1 MVCYRDRGLLCW
13 DHGHAHISLK
23 KDGLL
28 KEQGY
33 PQEIS
38 EYRGNIYWLVLCIN
52 LTQARIIRE
61 EASVEEM
68 PPRDH
73 KAFSQLVINGGG
85 PSPLWVVPS
94 LG

>member
-28 KEQGY
+28 KVQGD

-38 EYRGNIYWLVLCIN
+38 EYRGNMYWLVLFVN

-61 EASVEEM
+61 EGTSFEEM
-68 PPRDH
+68 PPQDLALRY
-73 KAFSQLVINGGG
+73 FLN
-85 PSPLWVVPS
+85 
-94 LG
+94 